1 MASRTKS
8 DPASSATERIA
19 SECLAVRARM
29 LNRVLTGIYDEAMRP
44 FGVTVGQVNIL
55 VSVNTFGSAG
65 QSDVGALLHMEKS
78 TLSRN
83 VDRLRRGG
91 WMRVTEDADAR
102 SQRLHVTAKGKRLI
116 ESVLPA
122 WEAAQ
127 KEARAVVG
135 TDGEHALRAVADRL
149 WRDAADS
156 K

>member
-1 MASRTKS
+1 
-8 DPASSATERIA
+8 
-19 SECLAVRARM
+19 VRARM

-122 WEAAQ
+122 WEEAQ
-127 KEARAVVG
+127 KKARAVVG
-135 TDGEHALRAVADRL
+135 TDGEQALRTAADRL
-149 WRDAADS
+149 WSNAADM